1 MQPVTPHFK
10 TDVRAQHTCR
20 PLPLSFEEQEEALL
34 LEMQSHSFKAKP
46 VNKRIFQSMGEL
58 GKNVMC
64 LCVYLHVY
72 DYVLVFVCVCVC
84 VYMFMYLCECT
95 CVDVFIRFF
104 LLSICFSLPNLVRY
118 GYSIWDVWLDNL
130 KSCRK
135 IRSNFVVLFYTSF
148 HSSLRSSATLFHF
161 YLFLLFKVFLRC
173 LLGKSLTSHLL
184 N

>member
-84 VYMFMYLCECT
+84 VCVCTCLCT
-95 CVDVFIRFF
+95 CV
-104 LLSICFSLPNLVRY
+104 
-118 GYSIWDVWLDNL
+118 
-130 KSCRK
+130 
-135 IRSNFVVLFYTSF
+135 
-148 HSSLRSSATLFHF
+148 
-161 YLFLLFKVFLRC
+161 
-173 LLGKSLTSHLL
+173 
-184 N
+184 